1 MLANYKALMRKNLE
15 YIGKKITSIV
25 DFFYPPFGKYVSLP
39 LFRYAVT
46 GGSNIAFD
54 WILYFITFHFILEK
68 QMLHLGFVT
77 FSSYIATKFL
87 VFPITFT
94 TGFLLQKYVT
104 FQASTLKGRKQLL
117 RYINVVLGNLIIN
130 YLGLKLLV
138 EFIGIDYPT
147 IANIIVTI
155 FTVIFSY
162 LSQKK
167 YTFRIKKND

>member
-1 MLANYKALMRKNLE
+1 MFASYKAFMRKNLTF
-15 YIGKKITSIV
+15 IGEKITKIV
-25 DFFYPPFGKYVSLP
+25 DFFYPPFKKYISLP

-46 GGSNIAFD
+46 GGSNLVFD
-54 WILYFITFHFILEK
+54 WILFFLTFQFLLEK
-68 QMLHLGFVT
+68 QMLHLHIVT
-77 FSSYIATKFL
+77 LSSYTATKFI

-104 FQASTLKGRKQLL
+104 FQTSTMKGRKQLL
-117 RYINVVLGNLIIN
+117 RYINVVLGNLLIN

-138 EFIGIDYPT
+138 EFIGLDYPT
-147 IANIIVTI
+147 IANIIVTL

-167 YTFRIKKND
+167 YTFRIKKHD